1 MIETPAK
8 VLSPIEKVYEEGMLG
23 LLLDLKA
30 SIPIY
35 KEQIEIRKSLPGNVV
50 SIRDDA
56 LLQVIRTINNFN
68 HVSINLAARS
78 GSKINK
84 PFPMLPENDIDELE
98 RVIESL
104 FVV

>member
-8 VLSPIEKVYEEGMLG
+8 VLSPIEKAYEEGMLA
-23 LLLDLKA
+23 LLVDLRI
-30 SIPIY
+30 SFPIY
-35 KEQIEIRKSLPGNVV
+35 KEQIAVRESLPGNVV
-50 SIRDDA
+50 PIRKNA
-56 LLQVIRTINNFN
+56 LLQVIRTINDFN
-68 HVSINLAARS
+68 RVSINLAARS

-84 PFPMLPENDIDELE
+84 PFPILPENDIDELE